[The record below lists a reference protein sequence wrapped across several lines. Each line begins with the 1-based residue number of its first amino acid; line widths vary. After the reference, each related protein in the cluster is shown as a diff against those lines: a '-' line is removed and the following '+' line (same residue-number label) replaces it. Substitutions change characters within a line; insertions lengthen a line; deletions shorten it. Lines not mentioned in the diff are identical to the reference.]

1 MVQAQAV
8 SCGLPLVCSKDSGGR
23 DLKQYVNNPMFII
36 EMKDNSI
43 GSLHEA
49 IELALSLA
57 SKQKGERNYAGGI
70 SSNLSWNAYGKRYCN
85 FLKIIQNESDFSS
98 EEL

>member
-1 MVQAQAV
+1 
-8 SCGLPLVCSKDSGGR
+8 
-23 DLKQYVNNPMFII
+23 
-36 EMKDNSI
+36 MKDNSI

-70 SSNLSWNAYGKRYCN
+70 SSNLPWNAYGKRYCN
-85 FLKIIQNESDFSS
+85 FLKIIQNEADFMTIA
-98 EEL
+98 LYRYHA